1 MLYRK
6 ILVIDDNPVDL
17 LICRKIIESAAL
29 AGEIVGQD
37 SGSSALDYLA
47 ATPVDERPEVI
58 FLDLNMPVLD
68 GFGFLKALENSPQL
82 LPNGCQIYILSSS
95 DNPQDRSRAVQS
107 RYVKNYLTKPLSR
120 EILNSLTHSRPGS
133 APAIS

>member
-29 AGEIVGQD
+29 AGEIVSQD

-47 ATPVDERPEVI
+47 ATGTDEKPEII

-95 DNPQDRSRAVQS
+95 DNPHDRRRAVES
-107 RYVKNYLTKPLSR
+107 RYVKDYLTKPLSR
-120 EILNSLTHSRPGS
+120 DILNGLTHSHPGS
-133 APAIS
+133 TPAVS